1 MAKEKVNRDQRIGTT
16 EIGDPCFHL
25 EIFDNLYR
33 GNIVITKHLTNQLC
47 GKLIENKEK
56 VILHLTCTGYGGTKV
71 EPFVPPYQD
80 TYSQCM
86 DLIKGGFPP
95 KHIVL
100 RIDPIIPTEKGVK
113 LAMNVM
119 VQFSNCGIERLR
131 VSFLDNYNHVKERF
145 KEIGYPILY
154 DGKFHESLERRKE
167 IIDNITKNAEKC
179 GFKSVECCGEP
190 NMDSIPCLSKKDLD
204 ILGLNDIELVG
215 SSSQRD
221 ACGCPS
227 NKSELIREMPKRCGH
242 KCLYCYL
249 KDK

>member
-1 MAKEKVNRDQRIGTT
+1 M
-16 EIGDPCFHL
+16 
-25 EIFDNLYR
+25 
-33 GNIVITKHLTNQLC
+33 
-47 GKLIENKEK
+47 
-56 VILHLTCTGYGGTKV
+56 
-71 EPFVPPYQD
+71 
-80 TYSQCM
+80 
-86 DLIKGGFPP
+86 
-95 KHIVL
+95 
-100 RIDPIIPTEKGVK
+100 
-113 LAMNVM
+113 
-119 VQFSNCGIERLR
+119 
-131 VSFLDNYNHVKERF
+131 
-145 KEIGYPILY
+145 Y

-190 NMDSIPCLSKKDLD
+190 NMESIPCLSKKDLD

-227 NKSELIREMPKRCGH
+227 NKSELIRDMPKRCGH